1 MSACVRR
8 ATEADLPLLLSAE
21 ARLFPADPWGGS
33 ALAGHVAAPHTVSLL
48 LFLDGAFAGYLL
60 AGFSP
65 PEGELYRV
73 AVLPEYRRRG
83 FGRSLLS
90 GLFREADERQ
100 ADSIW
105 LEVRESNVAAR
116 SLYAAAGFALVSRRE
131 NYYRDPREAALV
143 MKRER
148 PKES

>member
-1 MSACVRR
+1 MNAEIRR
-8 ATEADLPLLLSAE
+8 ATEGDLPLLLSAE

-33 ALAGHVAAPHTVSLL
+33 ALAGHLAAPHTLSLL
-48 LFLDGAFAGYLL
+48 LFSDGVFAGYLF

-65 PEGELYRV
+65 PEGELYRI

-83 FGRSLLS
+83 FGRLLLDE
-90 GLFREADERQ
+90 LFRAADERE

-116 SLYAAAGFALVSRRE
+116 SLYAAAGFDLVSRRE

-143 MKRER
+143 MTAKR
-148 PKES
+148 PKE